1 MSTGLKTHSSSFEL
15 GLAPIA
21 DAFAGTATSRVVSMK
36 NHNRVRF
43 IAFWGVGATGTSTF
57 TVEACDDTTPS
68 NTSAVPFYYRITVQG
83 AAPGT
88 VTAATSAGFLS
99 TAGSAQMYEIEVPAE
114 ALAASGY
121 GYVRLKGVEGTA
133 SARLGGILIEMLEPR
148 YPGATQ
154 TVSTT

>member
-1 MSTGLKTHSSSFEL
+1 MGTGLFMQSSSFEL

-21 DAFAGTATSRVVSMK
+21 DAFAGTAVSRVVSMK

-68 NTSAVPFYYRITVQG
+68 NTSAIAFHYRITVQA
-83 AAPGT
+83 AAPGAI
-88 VTAATSAGFLS
+88 TAAASTGLLS

-114 ALAASGY
+114 NLLASGY
-121 GYVRLKGVEGTA
+121 GYVRLKAVESVA
-133 SARLGGILIEMLEPR
+133 SARLGGILIELLEPR
-148 YPGATQ
+148 FPGATQ
-154 TVSTT
+154 TISTT